1 MTRSYDPT
9 IDTRPAD
16 KDHPINL
23 ADLKD
28 ILGKVVKDPTLRDAM
43 KTNPEQTLRDM
54 NYAPHPAAVDFFK
67 SLSTADFDKA
77 ADSFKGV
84 HNDPSISMAE
94 A

>member
-9 IDTRPAD
+9 INTQPAD

-28 ILGKVVKDPTLRDAM
+28 ILGKAIKHPEIREALKADPA
-43 KTNPEQTLRDM
+43 KALRDM

-67 SLSTADFDKA
+67 SIANTDFDKA
-77 ADSFKGV
+77 ADQFKGA
-84 HNDPSISMAE
+84 HPDPSIGMAE